1 MNTRVALCHV
11 NIVIRL
17 TFCLSDG
24 TAFVPVGARYLVDHD
39 TVVVDGDQQVE
50 LLFEAAVEVDRQF
63 IEKLIEV
70 YFLYQY
76 IIVMPEAPQLVGVGR
91 VSKGD
96 ETPCNFA
103 VVVHGCNCFVLDKRR
118 LRLR

>member
-63 IEKLIEV
+63 IEKTYRGLFPVPVYYRYARGSTVGGCRACIE
-70 YFLYQY
+70 
-76 IIVMPEAPQLVGVGR
+76 R
-91 VSKGD
+91 
-96 ETPCNFA
+96 
-103 VVVHGCNCFVLDKRR
+103 
-118 LRLR
+118 